1 MFREAP
7 MGSVIGG
14 DCRERELVTVL
25 AVSLLSFP
33 QLSVF
38 SPSTKSMLF
47 FKVF

>member
-1 MFREAP
+1 MR
-7 MGSVIGG
+7 SVIGG
-14 DCRERELVTVL
+14 DCHEQELVTVL
-25 AVSLLSFP
+25 TVSLLRFP